1 VFSFLTLVQGLGLAY
16 AAGLNLYATVA
27 VTGLAIRYGWVHNVP
42 TTIEPFGQLAVIVV
56 AALLYII
63 EFVATLVPGVASA
76 WETLHS
82 LIRPPAAAV
91 LAAATA
97 WHADP
102 VIVLVA
108 ALLGGGLAITTHT
121 TKLGLRYAIDSSPE
135 PVTNGV
141 ANLAE
146 LGLVSAVAI
155 AIWDHPVV
163 TLVAALIVLVTHE
176 WNWWTGYATL
186 QKTDDAYLQS
196 STTPLAAK
204 VPGYVRR
211 VLVQDYQTVKAGDA
225 LVELVDDD

>member
-1 VFSFLTLVQGLGLAY
+1 MFSFITLVQGLGLAY
-16 AAGLNLYATVA
+16 AAGLNLYAAVA
-27 VTGLAIRYGWVHNVP
+27 VTGLAVRFGWVHNVP
-42 TTIEPFGQLAVIVV
+42 STIEPFGQWIVIGIAGV
-56 AALLYII
+56 LYVI

-121 TKLGLRYAIDSSPE
+121 TKLGLRYAIDASPE

-146 LGLVSAVAI
+146 LGLVATVAI
-155 AIWDHPVV
+155 AIWHHPVI
-163 TLVAALIVLVTHE
+163 TLIV
-176 WNWWTGYATL
+176 
-186 QKTDDAYLQS
+186 
-196 STTPLAAK
+196 
-204 VPGYVRR
+204 
-211 VLVQDYQTVKAGDA
+211 A
-225 LVELVDDD
+225 LVVLALMIMLVRLIWRSLRQVFSGRWMPSSGLMQAPRVMERRGSGADDHE

>member
-1 VFSFLTLVQGLGLAY
+1 VFSFLTLAQGLGLAY

-27 VTGLAIRYGWVHNVP
+27 VTGLAVRNGWVHNVP
-42 TTIEPFGQLAVIVV
+42 TSIEPFGQLIVIVL
-56 AALLYII
+56 AASLYII

-163 TLVAALIVLVTHE
+163 TLVAALVVLALMIMLVRLI
-176 WNWWTGYATL
+176 WRALRQVFSGRWM
-186 QKTDDAYLQS
+186 
-196 STTPLAAK
+196 
-204 VPGYVRR
+204 PGRGLMQAPRVMERR
-211 VLVQDYQTVKAGDA
+211 GDA
-225 LVELVDDD
+225 ASDRAAEDID

>member
-1 VFSFLTLVQGLGLAY
+1 VFSFITLVQGLGLAY

-27 VTGLAIRYGWVHNVP
+27 VTGLAVRFGWVHNVP
-42 TTIEPFGQLAVIVV
+42 STIEPFGQWIVIVIAGV
-56 AALLYII
+56 LYAI

-102 VIVLVA
+102 VIVLIA

-121 TKLGLRYAIDSSPE
+121 TKLGLRYAIDASPE

-146 LGLVSAVAI
+146 LGLVTTVAI
-155 AIWDHPVV
+155 AIWHHPVI
-163 TLVAALIVLVTHE
+163 TLVVALIVLALMIMLVRLIWRSLRQVFSGRWMPSSGLMQAPRVME
-176 WNWWTGYATL
+176 RRGSNAAP
-186 QKTDDAYLQS
+186 DDL
-196 STTPLAAK
+196 
-204 VPGYVRR
+204 
-211 VLVQDYQTVKAGDA
+211 
-225 LVELVDDD
+225 E